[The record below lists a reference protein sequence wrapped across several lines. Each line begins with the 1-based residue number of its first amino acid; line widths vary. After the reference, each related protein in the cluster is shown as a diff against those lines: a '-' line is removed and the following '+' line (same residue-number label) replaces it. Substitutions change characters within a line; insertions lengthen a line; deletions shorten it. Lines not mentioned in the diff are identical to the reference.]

1 MINMKLYFIGI
12 YIYTENDG
20 NEKLSLLRSYLNEH
34 ILIFCPDYFFSTY
47 CSQERFDLSSQFFS
61 FAIHSYLNY
70 ILDFIDFVFYSF

>member
-34 ILIFCPDYFFSTY
+34 ILIFCPDYFF
-47 CSQERFDLSSQFFS
+47 L
-61 FAIHSYLNY
+61 L
-70 ILDFIDFVFYSF
+70 